1 MRLFFYDIWC
11 IPSETCVEKAKAASI
26 IKILVNLYA
35 IIAHELYNYIM
46 LGKFSNSDQYKLLT
60 ISILQLE
67 TSVEVCGYAWAL
79 TETSSAADLSLFF
92 GGSWVFCTAT
102 LFGTKIMKM
111 FLSRKFFVSSI
122 PSCTSTKCGLVIKF
136 KQVIR
141 NVSNDHTK

>member
-1 MRLFFYDIWC
+1 MPLFF
-11 IPSETCVEKAKAASI
+11 SI

-92 GGSWVFCTAT
+92 GGS
-102 LFGTKIMKM
+102 
-111 FLSRKFFVSSI
+111 
-122 PSCTSTKCGLVIKF
+122 
-136 KQVIR
+136 
-141 NVSNDHTK
+141 